1 MRILFSLL
9 LLGVAL
15 QWLPCA
21 HAQVVPEKVW
31 TRVDMRRLFNPYVGQ
46 WEGEWIISDV
56 DGEVVKRIQLQQQYW
71 WEKGHLKGVMIY
83 QDLKRVARLTSDIYL
98 ENGKIV
104 SEVVN
109 EEDRSYYRAHPGP
122 NYVLWT
128 PVEHEEVLRRRIME
142 YIAENDGVTWFI
154 SEGFERFIDEEDMQ
168 TLLFRVVM
176 RKVI

>member
-1 MRILFSLL
+1 VRILFSLL

-83 QDLKRVARLTSDIYL
+83 QDLKRVARLSSDIYL

-104 SEVVN
+104 SEVGN

-122 NYVLWT
+122 
-128 PVEHEEVLRRRIME
+128 
-142 YIAENDGVTWFI
+142 
-154 SEGFERFIDEEDMQ
+154 S
-168 TLLFRVVM
+168 
-176 RKVI
+176 